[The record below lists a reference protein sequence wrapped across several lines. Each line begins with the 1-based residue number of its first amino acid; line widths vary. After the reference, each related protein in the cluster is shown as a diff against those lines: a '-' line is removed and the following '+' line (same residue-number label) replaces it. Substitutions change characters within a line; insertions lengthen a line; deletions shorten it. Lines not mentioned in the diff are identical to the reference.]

1 MAQLAIIDA
10 YEEFMASAHTYVNIE
25 TESAYQE
32 ALDTLETILESADD
46 SLDEPLNP
54 LIDMLID
61 AIENYEMQDQ
71 ELTAFVD
78 ESSSL
83 PPDITLLKTLM
94 RNHNLTGSDLP
105 EIGDKTMV
113 SKVLNQKRTLTRQA
127 IERLASRFGI
137 RPSMFFGE
145 MV

>member
-1 MAQLAIIDA
+1 MAQLAIINA
-10 YEEFMASAHTYVNIE
+10 YEEFMTTAQAYVDIE

-32 ALDTLETILESADD
+32 ALDTLEMILDSAND

-54 LIDMLID
+54 LINMLSN
-61 AIENYEMQDQ
+61 AIERYEMQDQ
-71 ELTAFVD
+71 ELAAFVA
-78 ESSSL
+78 ESNSL
-83 PPDITLLKTLM
+83 PSDIALLKTIM
-94 RNHNLTGSDLP
+94 KNHNLTGSDLP

-113 SKVLNQKRTLTRQA
+113 SKVLNEKRTLTRQA

>member
-1 MAQLAIIDA
+1 MAQLAILDA
-10 YEEFMASAHTYVNIE
+10 YEAFMASAHAYVNIE

-32 ALDTLETILESADD
+32 ALDTLEMILESADD

-54 LIDMLID
+54 LIDMLSN
-61 AIENYEMQDQ
+61 AIESYEMQDQ
-71 ELTAFVD
+71 ELAAFVD
-78 ESSSL
+78 ESGNL
-83 PPDITLLKTLM
+83 PADIALLKTLM

-113 SKVLNQKRTLTRQA
+113 SKVLNQKRALTRQA

-145 MV
+145 MA

>member
-10 YEEFMASAHTYVNIE
+10 YEEFMASAHAYVNIE
-25 TESAYQE
+25 SESAYQE
-32 ALDTLETILESADD
+32 ALETLEMILESADD

-54 LIDMLID
+54 LIDMLSN
-61 AIENYEMQDQ
+61 AIESYEMRDQD
-71 ELTAFVD
+71 LVAFVD
-78 ESSSL
+78 ESNEL
-83 PPDITLLKTLM
+83 PPDIALLKALM
-94 RNHNLTGSDLP
+94 KNHNLTGSDLP

-127 IERLASRFGI
+127 IERLANRFGI

-145 MV
+145 MA